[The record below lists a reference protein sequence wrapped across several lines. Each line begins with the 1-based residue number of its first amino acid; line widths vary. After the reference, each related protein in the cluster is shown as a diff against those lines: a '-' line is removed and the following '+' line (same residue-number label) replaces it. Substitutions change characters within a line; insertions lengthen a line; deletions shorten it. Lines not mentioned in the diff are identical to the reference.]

1 MWLGKVRYG
10 KARQGT
16 ARLGLARRGEVC
28 RCRGSN
34 PGTGFPP
41 MTRATGEGDVVGH
54 GMVRLG
60 KVRRG
65 MAGQGTVR

>member
-1 MWLGKVRYG
+1 M
-10 KARQGT
+10 
-16 ARLGLARRGEVC
+16 ARRGGARSGVARFGSAGHGMARFC
-28 RCRGSN
+28 RRRGSH